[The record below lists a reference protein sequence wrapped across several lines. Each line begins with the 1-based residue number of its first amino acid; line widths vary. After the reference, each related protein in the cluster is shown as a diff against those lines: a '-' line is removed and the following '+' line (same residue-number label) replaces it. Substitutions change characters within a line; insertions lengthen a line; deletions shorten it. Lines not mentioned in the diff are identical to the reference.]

1 MRPGEAYATRVA
13 HGELE
18 VDTEQAE
25 VARALDRLY
34 ADLIAAPRPAR
45 GWRRRVA
52 RLVTGA
58 AGASTRGIYLWGG
71 VGRGKTLLMD
81 LFYGCLPFDDKAR
94 YHFHRFMA
102 TVHANLKTLKDQANP
117 LDVVADRLAAQA
129 RIICFDEFAVHDI
142 ADAMILG
149 NLLTALFA
157 RGVTLAATSNI
168 RPQDLYRDGLQRRQ
182 FLPAI
187 KLIETHT
194 DVLHVDGKRDYRL
207 RVLERADVYQIPSS
221 DAAERRLNE
230 YFDAIAPD
238 EPEQNG
244 TLDVL
249 GRTIRYRK
257 HADGVLWCDFDE
269 LCDGPRSQDDY
280 IELSKCYQTVVVSN
294 VPQFDPALENQ
305 ARRFIALV
313 DELYDRRV
321 KLILSAA
328 VPLDRL
334 WGSDASGSATAKRL
348 QQLFTRTQSRLQE
361 MQSYDY
367 LASAHRA

>member
-1 MRPGEAYATRVA
+1 VTPGEAYAARVA
-13 HGELE
+13 RGELE
-18 VDTEQAE
+18 EDAAQKET
-25 VARALDRLY
+25 ARALDRLY
-34 ADLIAAPRPAR
+34 ADLLAAPRPTR
-45 GWRRRVA
+45 GWRHRVA
-52 RLVTGA
+52 RLVTGPP
-58 AGASTRGIYLWGG
+58 GAPPHGIYLWGG

-81 LFYGCLPFDDKAR
+81 LFYGCLPFEDKTR
-94 YHFHRFMA
+94 QHFHRFMA
-102 TVHANLKTLKDQANP
+102 TVHANLRTLKNQENP
-117 LDVVADRLAAQA
+117 LDAVADRLAGQA

-157 RGVTLAATSNI
+157 RGVALAATSNI

-194 DVLHVDGKRDYRL
+194 QVFHVDGQRDYRL
-207 RVLERADVYQIPSS
+207 RVLERADVYQFPSS
-221 DAAERRLNE
+221 HAAEERLSE

-238 EPEQNG
+238 EPELDG

-249 GRTIRYRK
+249 GRVVRYRK
-257 HADGVLWCDFDE
+257 HADGVLWCDFRE

-294 VPQFDPALENQ
+294 VPQFGPGLENQ

-313 DELYDRRV
+313 DEFYDRRV

-328 VPLDRL
+328 VPLAELHVADP
-334 WGSDASGSATAKRL
+334 AGSATAKRL
-348 QQLFTRTQSRLQE
+348 QREFERTRSRLQE
-361 MQSYDY
+361 MQSHDY
-367 LASAHRA
+367 LAAAHRA